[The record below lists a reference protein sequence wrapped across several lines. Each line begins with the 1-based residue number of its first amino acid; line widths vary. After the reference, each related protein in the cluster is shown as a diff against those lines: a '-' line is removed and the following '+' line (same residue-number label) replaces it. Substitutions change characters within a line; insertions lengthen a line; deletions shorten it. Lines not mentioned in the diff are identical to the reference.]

1 MKDTVFKTKLI
12 IREAYFKKVLP
23 FIGKSLIKV
32 FTGQRRVGK
41 SYLMFQVME
50 HIQKI
55 DKKANIIYIN
65 KEDFSYD
72 SIKNA
77 ADLNSYILI
86 RSDKKKKNY
95 IFIDEIQE
103 IADFEKA
110 LRSLVLKDIYD
121 VYCTGS
127 NAMLLSGELSSLLS
141 GRFVEIKVYS
151 LSYPEFLM
159 FHKLKDSDAAL
170 DKYFRFGG
178 FPYLIHL
185 EQTDEVVAEYL
196 KNILNTIVYRD
207 IVARY
212 NVRNTHL
219 LEQLIKFLADNTGS
233 LFSSNSISE
242 FLKSQNIKISPNQIQ
257 TYTGYLTNSYLMHKV
272 ERYDVVGKRI
282 FETGE
287 KYYFDNLGLRN
298 SIWGYRQTDMGKILE
313 NAVFNHLQY
322 KSYNIKTGIYQSN
335 EIDFVCEKDNETI
348 YIQVALSLNSEKTIV
363 REFGNLLKI
372 NDNYPKIVVTRDS
385 FSGNTYKGVRHVQIR
400 KFLME

>member
-1 MKDTVFKTKLI
+1 LKDTVFKTKLI